1 MTTDAVEAAKPSS
14 LSPSTDGAAGSD
26 TKRRWDEQ
34 TRDSANGN
42 SVDVVNYSEGVDV
55 AVDLVAGA
63 HADDVIDPEVAARI
77 RRKIDWH
84 ILPLLFAIYTGAY
97 ARLLGVVN

>member
-1 MTTDAVEAAKPSS
+1 MSNAVEATKPSS
-14 LSPSTDGAAGSD
+14 LSPSTDGAAD

-34 TRDSANGN
+34 TRDSANGD
-42 SVDVVNYSEGVDV
+42 SADVVNYNDGVDV

-84 ILPLLFAIYTGAY
+84 ILPLLFAIYTGAC
-97 ARLLGVVN
+97 ACQLGILN